1 MRTTVDIPDPL
12 YRRLKSAA
20 ATRGCSVKDLIVR
33 GVETELSGRGGRKAG
48 RIGLPLIHSK
58 KPGRLKLTNELLN
71 EILFP

>member
-20 ATRGCSVKDLIVR
+20 AARGCSVKDLIVR
-33 GVETELSGRGGRKAG
+33 GVEGELNGGHRKKAG
-48 RIGLPLIHSK
+48 RIRLPLIHSK
-58 KPGRLKLTNELLN
+58 KPGHLQLTNQLIN